1 MKPFGP
7 LRTALFVPATRPDR
21 VDKALSAG
29 ADIIIIDLEDAVAHA
44 LKSEARGAARQK
56 TDEHASRKLMVRV
69 NALGSGHNRKDLEAV
84 VSPSLAGVM
93 LPKVESGE
101 HIREIH
107 ERLSGR
113 ERSCGIAPGSLGL
126 VVLIESARAV
136 QNVFQ
141 IMSEKIQPARPLVAA
156 FGAADYSLDM
166 GIKVSRDGAELHYPR
181 ARIAVASRAAGKE
194 PPIDTPFMIDLKD
207 LDGLRADARRAKQL
221 GFQGKLCIHPSQVGP
236 CNEIFSPT
244 PEEISFAHRVV
255 EAFEKSEAE
264 GIGALQLD
272 GKFID
277 YPVVEHS
284 RRIIRQAEA
293 IDQMGTARG
302 SNPQP

>member
-1 MKPFGP
+1 MKPIGP

-21 VDKALSAG
+21 VDKALGAG
-29 ADIIIIDLEDAVAHA
+29 ADVVIIDLEDAVAQA
-44 LKSEARGAARQK
+44 LKGEARQIARKKVIEHAAR
-56 TDEHASRKLMVRV
+56 RLMVRV
-69 NALGSGHNRKDLEAV
+69 NALGSGHNQKDLQSIVDA
-84 VSPSLAGVM
+84 SPAGIM

-107 ERLSGR
+107 ERLLGC
-113 ERSCGIAPGSLGL
+113 ERHCGMRPGSLGV
-126 VVLIESARAV
+126 VVLIESARGV
-136 QNVFQ
+136 QNIFR
-141 IMSEKIQPARPLVAA
+141 IWSEAIEPARAFLAA

-166 GIKVSRDGAELHYPR
+166 GIDVSRDGAELHYPR
-181 ARIAVASRAAGKE
+181 SRIAVACRAAGRE

-207 LDGLRADARRAKQL
+207 LEGLKTDARRAKQL
-221 GFQGKLCIHPSQVGP
+221 GFQGKLCIHPNQVGP

-244 PEEISFAHRVV
+244 AAEIQYARRVV

-277 YPVVEHS
+277 HPVVERS
-284 RRIIRQAEA
+284 RRIIRLGAS
-293 IDQMGTARG
+293 IG
-302 SNPQP
+302 

>member
-1 MKPFGP
+1 MKPVGT

-29 ADIIIIDLEDAVAHA
+29 ADLVIIDLEDAVAHA
-44 LKSEARGAARQK
+44 LKREAREAARKK
-56 TDEHASRKLMVRV
+56 TIEHASRKLMVRV
-69 NALGSGHNRKDLEAV
+69 NALGSGHNRKDLESV
-84 VSPSLAGVM
+84 VSAALTGIM

-101 HIREIH
+101 HVREIH
-107 ERLSGR
+107 ERLLGC
-113 ERSCGIAPGSLGL
+113 ERSGSIPPGSLGL
-126 VVLIESARAV
+126 MVLIESARGV

-141 IMSEKIQPARPLVAA
+141 VMSATMEPARPLVAA

-166 GIKVSRDGAELHYPR
+166 GIKLSPDGAELHYPR
-181 ARIAVASRAAGKE
+181 SRIAVASRAAGKE

-207 LDGLRADARRAKQL
+207 VDALRADARRAKQL
-221 GFQGKLCIHPSQVGP
+221 GFQGKLCIHPGQVGP

-244 PEEISFAHRVV
+244 PEEIIFARRVV

-284 RRIIRQAEA
+284 RRTLRLAEA
-293 IDQMGTARG
+293 IDPKGPTRPKA
-302 SNPQP
+302 

>member
-1 MKPFGP
+1 MKTTGT

-21 VDKALSAG
+21 VDKALGAG
-29 ADIIIIDLEDAVAHA
+29 ADVVIIDLEDAVAHA
-44 LKSEARGAARQK
+44 LKSEARETARK
-56 TDEHASRKLMVRV
+56 KVKEHAQRKLMVRV
-69 NALGSGHNRKDLEAV
+69 NALGSGHNQKDLD
-84 VSPSLAGVM
+84 SIINPSLNSIM

-107 ERLSGR
+107 QRLLDAERN
-113 ERSCGIAPGSLGL
+113 CGMPIGSLGVL
-126 VVLIESARAV
+126 ALIESARGV
-136 QNVFQ
+136 QNVFR
-141 IMSEKIQPARPLVAA
+141 IFSEAITLDRAFLAA

-166 GIKVSRDGAELHYPR
+166 GINISRDGAELHYPR
-181 ARIAVASRAAGKE
+181 SRIAVACRAAGKE

-207 LDGLRADARRAKQL
+207 LDALRADARRAKQL

-244 PEEISFAHRVV
+244 AEEISYARRVV
-255 EAFEKSEAE
+255 EAFEKSESE

-277 YPVVEHS
+277 YPVVERS
-284 RRIIRQAEA
+284 RRIIRLGAS
-293 IDQMGTARG
+293 IDPAQ
-302 SNPQP
+302 

>member
-1 MKPFGP
+1 MKPIGT

-21 VDKALSAG
+21 VDKALGAG
-29 ADIIIIDLEDAVAHA
+29 ADIVVIDLEDAVAHA
-44 LKSEARGAARQK
+44 LKSEAREAAKKK
-56 TDEHASRKLMVRV
+56 TVEHASRKLMVRV
-69 NALGSGHNRKDLEAV
+69 NALGSGHNRKDLESV
-84 VSPSLAGVM
+84 VSASLAAVM

-101 HIREIH
+101 HVREIH
-107 ERLSGR
+107 ERLLGR
-113 ERSCGIAPGSLGL
+113 ERSCGLPPGSLGL
-126 VVLIESARAV
+126 VVLIESARGV

-141 IMSEKIQPARPLVAA
+141 VISETLQPARALVAA

-166 GIKVSRDGAELHYPR
+166 GIRVSRDGMELLYPR
-181 ARIAVASRAAGKE
+181 SRIALACRAAGRE

-207 LDGLRADARRAKQL
+207 LDALRADARRAKQL

-244 PEEISFAHRVV
+244 PEEILYARRVV

-284 RRIIRQAEA
+284 RRTIRLAEA
-293 IDQMGTARG
+293 IHHMGSTR
-302 SNPQP
+302 PET